1 MSQNA
6 EQHMA
11 LSNCYYDN
19 TMENLL
25 NNTYLSSLVQTGRR
39 IYFLEHNMSI
49 GDALKLLAKYSI
61 LSAPMVLMPDI
72 EESADI
78 NTHPSLLGWLDIG
91 DILGALLSHLSSQG
105 EKLPTH
111 MLSLM
116 AALEKEGPN
125 FANRALITVP
135 VVEDR
140 GLLYEMDAPKTSLM
154 TVIRDAFVENAQDGG
169 KRHVNHRIALFDSH
183 GEIKSIISQMDVI
196 RWIVNQNID
205 DPRLSQTIE
214 DLGLLQGKR
223 PVVSVDAHMPTL
235 TAYAKIASAGI
246 SGAPVVTESG
256 EVIAN
261 LSISDLRALTSEHFG
276 VLALPVAEF
285 LALEHHTAYIGY
297 SVTSSSHSNH
307 PFFAS
312 SPRKGR
318 LPKSHD
324 IQVFSVSKD
333 TTLGDALF
341 KLCKDHIHRL
351 YVVDCESGFPRVKAV
366 ITLTDVLQLISG
378 VW

>member
-1 MSQNA
+1 
-6 EQHMA
+6 
-11 LSNCYYDN
+11 
-19 TMENLL
+19 MEDLL
-25 NNTYLSSLVQTGRR
+25 NNTNLSTLVQTGRR
-39 IYFLEHNMSI
+39 VYFLEHNMSI
-49 GDALKLLAKYSI
+49 GDALKVLAKYSI
-61 LSAPMVLMPDI
+61 LSAPMVLMPEIDD
-72 EESADI
+72 SAEID
-78 NTHPSLLGWLDIG
+78 THPSLLGWLDIA
-91 DILGALLSHLSSQG
+91 DILGALLSHLSSHG
-105 EKLPTH
+105 DLPKH

-125 FANRALITVP
+125 FANRPLITVP
-135 VVEDR
+135 VAEDR

-154 TVIRDAFVENAQDGG
+154 TVIKEAFVENSHNSTN
-169 KRHVNHRIALFDSH
+169 RHVNHRIALFDSH

-196 RWIVNQNID
+196 RWIVNQNIN
-205 DPRLSQTIE
+205 DPKLSKTIE

-223 PVVSVDAHMPTL
+223 PVVAVDAHMPTL
-235 TAYAKIASAGI
+235 AAYAKISSAGI
-246 SGAPVVTESG
+246 SGAPVITESG

-297 SVTSSSHSNH
+297 SVTSSKHSNH

-324 IQVFSVSKD
+324 IQVFSISKD
-333 TTLGDALF
+333 TTLGDTLF
-341 KLCKDHIHRL
+341 KICKDHIHRV
-351 YVVDCESGFPRVKAV
+351 YVVDGQHGFPQVQAV
-366 ITLTDVLQLISG
+366 ITLTDILQLISG

>member
-1 MSQNA
+1 
-6 EQHMA
+6 
-11 LSNCYYDN
+11 
-19 TMENLL
+19 
-25 NNTYLSSLVQTGRR
+25 
-39 IYFLEHNMSI
+39 MSI
-49 GDALKLLAKYSI
+49 GDALKMLAKHSI

-72 EESADI
+72 EESSEM
-78 NTHPSLLGWLDIG
+78 NTHPSLIGWLDVG

-105 EKLPTH
+105 EKLPNQ

-116 AALEKEGPN
+116 AALEKEGPG
-125 FANRALITVP
+125 FANRPLITVP
-135 VVEDR
+135 VAEDR
-140 GLLYEMDAPKTSLM
+140 GLLYEIDAPRTSLM
-154 TVIRDAFVENAQDGG
+154 TVIREAFVENASKDG
-169 KRHVNHRIALFDSH
+169 KRHMNHRIALFDSH
-183 GEIKSIISQMDVI
+183 GEVKSIISQMDVI
-196 RWIVNQNID
+196 RWIVNQDIN

-214 DLGLLQGKR
+214 ETGLLQGKR

-235 TAYAKIASAGI
+235 TAYAKISSAGI

-276 VLALPVAEF
+276 ILALPVAEF

-297 SVTSSSHSNH
+297 SVASSNHSNH

-324 IQVFSVSKD
+324 IQVFSISKD

-341 KLCKDHIHRL
+341 KICKDHIHRV
-351 YVVDCESGFPRVKAV
+351 YVVDSPQGFPQVEAV
-366 ITLTDVLQLISG
+366 ITLTDILQYIAG

>member
-1 MSQNA
+1 MLDRIEPDISEIHYKVN
-6 EQHMA
+6 
-11 LSNCYYDN
+11 
-19 TMENLL
+19 MEDLL

-39 IYFLEHNMSI
+39 VYFLEHNMSI
-49 GDALKLLAKYSI
+49 GDALKALAKYSI

-72 EESADI
+72 EESAEID
-78 NTHPSLLGWLDIG
+78 THPSLIGWLDIG
-91 DILGALLSHLSSQG
+91 DILGALLSHLSSQS
-105 EKLPTH
+105 EKLPSH

-116 AALEKEGPN
+116 AALEKEGPS
-125 FANRALITVP
+125 FANRSLITVP
-135 VVEDR
+135 VAEDR

-154 TVIRDAFVENAQDGG
+154 TVIREAFVENAHDG
-169 KRHVNHRIALFDSH
+169 KSHVNHRIALFDSH

-196 RWIVNQNID
+196 RWIVNQNIN
-205 DPRLSQTIE
+205 DPRLSQTVE
-214 DLGLLQGKR
+214 ELGLLQGKR

-235 TAYAKIASAGI
+235 TAYAKISSAGI
-246 SGAPVVTESG
+246 SGAPVITESG

-297 SVTSSSHSNH
+297 SVTSSNHSNH

-324 IQVFSVSKD
+324 IQVFSISKD

-351 YVVDCESGFPRVKAV
+351 YVVESDIGFPQVKAV